1 MRIELG
7 WPLAGH
13 GEEAQTGLQDRTAR
27 ALVLDTN
34 IVLDLLVFADP
45 DTALLRQLL
54 QTGALH
60 WVATAP
66 MRNELERV
74 LAYAHIAPRVLFYGL
89 NTASVLSA
97 FDAQVRSHRRHQLL
111 QLGGVGIV
119 GHQQTPLIAINGAG
133 LDGRAQH
140 RRYQKLHQLVT
151 RGGFACQSG
160 QTGERWCFAGG
171 LFDGDG
177 VMPAVRLGHESDGRG
192 IAVDCSA
199 PATTYSSQGCRMFH
213 LAGGAVGIESG
224 CIVSI

>member
-89 NTASVLSA
+89 STASVLSA
-97 FDAQVRSHRRHQLL
+97 FDAQVRCVPVAARVPAVVCKDADDQRFLDLAAAHGAVLL
-111 QLGGVGIV
+111 SKDRAVLPLRKRLRDHGANVGTV
-119 GHQQTPLIAINGAG
+119 LVAA
-133 LDGRAQH
+133 RAATTG
-140 RRYQKLHQLVT
+140 QKLT
-151 RGGFACQSG
+151 F
-160 QTGERWCFAGG
+160 
-171 LFDGDG
+171 
-177 VMPAVRLGHESDGRG
+177 
-192 IAVDCSA
+192 
-199 PATTYSSQGCRMFH
+199 
-213 LAGGAVGIESG
+213 
-224 CIVSI
+224 